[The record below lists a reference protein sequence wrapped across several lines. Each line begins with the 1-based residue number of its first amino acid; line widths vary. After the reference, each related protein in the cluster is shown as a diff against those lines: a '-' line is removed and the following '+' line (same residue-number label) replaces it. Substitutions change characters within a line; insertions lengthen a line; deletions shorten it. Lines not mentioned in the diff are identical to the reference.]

1 MRLRDKALLT
11 VFLIM
16 LGWYGLYTSL
26 LTPGVSAL
34 LILVGVFLV
43 IEPLL
48 SRINISGLLGIGR
61 PKNKDEYE
69 DSLYSLRNKDPKFR
83 DYVNDHADIIKLYP
97 ISEDFKKLKQKKGES
112 KEAFRQRQKD
122 FLSKDEGY
130 QQRVFHI
137 GINKKVHNARD
148 SVYAAFFRKPKA
160 KQNKNKQIKAQRCK
174 GNKGKRGKNGK

>member
-26 LTPGVSAL
+26 ITPGVSAL
-34 LILVGVFLV
+34 LIIVGVFLV
-43 IEPLL
+43 VEPLL
-48 SRINISGLLGIGR
+48 SHMNISSMLGLGR
-61 PKNKDEYE
+61 PKNKDKYE
-69 DSLYSLRNKDPKFR
+69 DWLYSERNKDPKFR
-83 DYVNDHADIIKLYP
+83 SYVHDHTDIVKMYP
-97 ISEDFKKLKQKKGES
+97 ISEDFKNLKQKKGES

-130 QQRVFHI
+130 QQRLVHI
-137 GINKKVHNARD
+137 GINQKVHNVGR
-148 SVYAAFFRKPKA
+148 SIYAYFRKPKA
-160 KQNKNKQIKAQRCK
+160 KTTNTKSSK